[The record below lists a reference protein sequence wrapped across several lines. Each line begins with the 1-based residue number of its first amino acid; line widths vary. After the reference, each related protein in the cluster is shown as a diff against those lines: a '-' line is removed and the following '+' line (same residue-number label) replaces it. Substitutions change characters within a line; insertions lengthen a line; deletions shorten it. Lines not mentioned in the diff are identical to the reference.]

1 MDKVRLATVIS
12 LGGIFLFLI
21 HDVVKD
27 ILVKTWV
34 GTTPEISFLRMVI
47 LVIPLSFL
55 VYTALYKPKY
65 VLISIFFLGVFLYWY
80 SHPVAFSLI
89 DTDSWSYLRYIRD
102 ASQSMPPPPF
112 DPEGFTDPH
121 YGPQMLFGGYLYTY
135 LHLSERTILHLFSLL
150 TFGLLLT
157 SIYLFGR
164 EKYNPQVGT
173 YLVVTSF
180 FLWGVYELGFRSSAL
195 TEVWY
200 FFSVDM
206 FSVAMLFFALFFYIK
221 NSTKYFIGS
230 VVFGV
235 LCFTNHLVT
244 GVILFV
250 IIFCLSLESLL
261 TDKKIHP
268 VKCVL
273 FFFVVGGLTFL
284 WPGYDILYTI
294 EVVREVA
301 VPEESS
307 LGVLS
312 QMYYSLLFLVRSL
325 GIALMGLPFLVF
337 SLKKRETLFVPLLF
351 GVCFVYFLAG
361 LPYYRRFV
369 VPIALS
375 LHLSLALFFDTYP
388 FLNRKTLLTVL
399 ICVVCF
405 VAVSRP
411 GITGFTYVESKIPF
425 DVTFLNEVIDEKDS
439 KILSDLMTEYL
450 IRTQTDFK
458 IQSSTRVIPHP
469 EIQHFFGSAT
479 AEERIQMITQNSI
492 DYVLVNKRIVTR
504 YKEVVESLSDVSSPV
519 YEDDVCVLLEINL
532 DRP

>member
-1 MDKVRLATVIS
+1 MDKVRLFTVIS
-12 LGGIFLFLI
+12 LGGIFLFLCI
-21 HDVVKD
+21 DVIKD
-27 ILVKTWV
+27 ILIKTWV
-34 GTTPEISFLRMVI
+34 GTTPEISLLRMAV

-55 VYTALYKPKY
+55 AYTTLYKPKY
-65 VLISIFFLGVFLYWY
+65 VLISLFFLGVFLYWY

-121 YGPQMLFGGYLYTY
+121 YGPQMLLGGYLYKY
-135 LHLSERTILHLFSLL
+135 AHLSERTILHIFSLS
-150 TFGLLLT
+150 TFGLLL
-157 SIYLFGR
+157 SSLYLFGK
-164 EKYNPQVGT
+164 EKYNPRVGI
-173 YLVVTSF
+173 YLVITSF
-180 FLWGVYELGFRSSAL
+180 FLWGVYELGFRSSAIP
-195 TEVWY
+195 EVWY

-244 GVILFV
+244 GVILLV
-250 IIFCLSLESLL
+250 IVFCLSLESLL

-268 VKCVL
+268 AKCVL

-284 WPGYDILYTI
+284 WPGYDLLYTI
-294 EVVREVA
+294 DVVKEVA
-301 VPEESS
+301 VPEKSS
-307 LGVLS
+307 LGILS
-312 QMYYSLLFLVRSL
+312 QMYYSLSFLVRSL
-325 GIALMGLPFLVF
+325 GVAFMGLPFLVF
-337 SLKKRETLFVPLLF
+337 SLKKRENLFVPLLF
-351 GVCFVYFLAG
+351 AVCFVYFLAG

-388 FLNRKTLLTVL
+388 VLQYRRTFCAVL
-399 ICVVCF
+399 IFVVCF
-405 VAVSRP
+405 FAVSRP
-411 GITGFTYVESKIPF
+411 GITGFTYVESKIPL

-469 EIQHFFGSAT
+469 EIKHFFGSAT

-492 DYVLVNKRIVTR
+492 DYILLNKRIITH
-504 YKEVVESLSDVSSPV
+504 YSEVAESLSDVSNPV
-519 YEDDVCVLLEINL
+519 YEDDVCVLLEVNL
-532 DRP
+532 D